1 MINHRIG
8 SFIATLRKEQGLTQ
22 EQFAEK
28 LGISNRSVS
37 RWENGVTLPDIS
49 LMQSICRITG
59 VTLSELLSGARTEP
73 SDECRDSILA
83 VLALWDREKLAKK
96 RMLNIWF
103 GLGFTALSI
112 SALTAGIWPL
122 TVLGIFCHCLGFYHN
137 SRDRGLT
144 QGEKAILAEPTGR
157 TAMRCPEELLAF
169 ARRSQPIDAPQY
181 KAAFRAICESLT
193 AQEQICFAMVAN
205 EYSVD
210 SNPGIWHI
218 GVAVTQDRVFLCGE
232 TIAGR
237 FMTRTVMDVY
247 DRKDILSI
255 QYTNRSMVMKTKQA
269 RVVIKGT
276 SLDQPGEQFKQ
287 ALGFH

>member
-1 MINHRIG
+1 MINQRIG

-28 LGISNRSVS
+28 LGTTNRSVS

-83 VLALWDREKLAKK
+83 LLSLWDREKLAKK
-96 RMLNIWF
+96 RTLNIWF
-103 GLGFTALSI
+103 GLGFAMLSI

-122 TVLGIFCHCLGFYHN
+122 TVLGIFFQCLGFYRN
-137 SRDRGLT
+137 SCDRRLSD
-144 QGEKAILAEPTGR
+144 GEKAILADTTGR
-157 TAMRCPEELLAF
+157 VAMRCPEELLAF
-169 ARRSQPIDAPQY
+169 ARRSQPVNAPQY
-181 KAAFRAICESLT
+181 KAAFREICENL
-193 AQEQICFAMVAN
+193 AAHEQVCFAMVAN
-205 EYSVD
+205 EYAVD
-210 SNPGIWHI
+210 STPGIWHI

-237 FMTRTVMDVY
+237 FMTRTVMNVY
-247 DRKDILSI
+247 DRKDIFSI
-255 QYTNRSMVMKTKQA
+255 QCTNGSIVMKIKQA
-269 RVVIKGT
+269 RVVIKGKN
-276 SLDQPGEQFKQ
+276 LGQPGERFKQ
-287 ALGFH
+287 VLGET